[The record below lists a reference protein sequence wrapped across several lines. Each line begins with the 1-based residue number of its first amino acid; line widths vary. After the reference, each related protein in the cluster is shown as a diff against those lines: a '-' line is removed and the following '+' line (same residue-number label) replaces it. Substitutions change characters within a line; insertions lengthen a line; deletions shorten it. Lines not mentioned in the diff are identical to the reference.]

1 MFPKELFMK
10 RDKQLQKKKE
20 PSIDELSE
28 IKEFFNMH
36 FTTRLDDP

>member
-1 MFPKELFMK
+1 MYPKELFMK
-10 RDKQLQKKKE
+10 RDKAIQKKKQ
-20 PSIDELSE
+20 SSNQDVVD